1 MIPNY
6 LKDHNFYYD
15 VINADVPYSE
25 HLDVPKKWS
34 RLKVKNID
42 TAIRY
47 VVLLYDRT
55 SPLVKK
61 HQNFEERKK
70 AAMDYASSFGEISEE
85 WMDDVI
91 GNRDDKVIEM
101 IIDFLKVQDDKLW
114 SSIITNE
121 ELFLEYTK
129 TLFKPIEL
137 ISSDKDLIQATTI
150 KEKIREAQS
159 KVRQELKA
167 LYEEF
172 YNGDK
177 KLEEVAKG
185 KKFSP
190 EYLAKRVG

>member
-1 MIPNY
+1 MIPQY

-15 VINADVPYSE
+15 VINTDVPYSE
-25 HLDVPKKWS
+25 HLDIPKKWS
-34 RLKVKNID
+34 RLKVKHVD

-47 VVLLYDRT
+47 IVLLYDRT

-70 AAMDYASSFGEISEE
+70 AAMDYASSFGDISEE
-85 WMDDVI
+85 WIDNVLS
-91 GNRDDKVIEM
+91 NRDDKVIEM
-101 IIDFLKVQDDKLW
+101 IIDFLKIQDDKLW

-137 ISSDKDLIQATTI
+137 INSDKDLIQATTV

>member
-1 MIPNY
+1 MIPEYIKEHSFSFDVVNSETPY
-6 LKDHNFYYD
+6 QDHLEMPVSLRKVRAKNF
-15 VINADVPYSE
+15 
-25 HLDVPKKWS
+25 
-34 RLKVKNID
+34 D
-42 TAIRY
+42 TALRY
-47 VVLLYDRT
+47 IVFLYDKT

-70 AAMDYASSFGEISEE
+70 SAMNLACWGEVSESWIE
-85 WMDDVI
+85 EVLN
-91 GNRDDKVIEM
+91 NREEKVVEM
-101 IIDFLKVQDDKLW
+101 IIEFLKYQDDKLW

-150 KEKIREAQS
+150 KEKIRESQS
-159 KVRQELKA
+159 KVRVELKG

-177 KLEEVAKG
+177 KLDEAVKV

-190 EYLAKRVG
+190 EYLARKIS